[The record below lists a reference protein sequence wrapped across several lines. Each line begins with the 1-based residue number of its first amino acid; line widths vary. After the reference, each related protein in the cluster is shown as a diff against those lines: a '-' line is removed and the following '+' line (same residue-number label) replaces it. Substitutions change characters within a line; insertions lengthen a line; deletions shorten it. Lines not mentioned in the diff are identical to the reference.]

1 MPEILTHYGY
11 ALHLYVVEKGIVKV
25 TFSMMKNCVLPGGQ
39 IASYP
44 VDALYKTLQTDRE
57 KKLLEKEIRHLYGRI
72 TGRVL
77 EGETVRREY
86 EM

>member
-1 MPEILTHYGY
+1 ML
-11 ALHLYVVEKGIVKV
+11 
-25 TFSMMKNCVLPGGQ
+25 KNCVMPDGQ

-44 VDALYKTLQTDRE
+44 VDTLYKVLKTDKE
-57 KKLLEKEIRHLYGRI
+57 KALLEKEIRHLYGRI

-77 EGETVRREY
+77 EGELISREY